1 MKSPVEIKRALLKK
15 WENGSLYT
23 AILSEDIFPYSVL
36 IPRIKDS
43 DFKNNFDETRKWL
56 NQIEDYFKKPGITI
70 DKQSIKFRLFGS
82 QNIPV
87 KINFEDSASLAKF
100 LGKQVELSNF
110 YELIARTNTIFPDIY
125 DELILNPKMLI
136 DNSKIWNKVLVVSEF
151 LKNNEVKGKYL
162 RELAIPNIDTKFI
175 ESNKRLFRWI
185 MDIILPDDLI
195 NKEHDGISNYGFEK
209 RYGLNYQPTRIR
221 FRILDPLLRKEFSNM
236 SDIEINISEFEQ
248 LGKRDLF
255 IDNIYITENK
265 INGLSFPD
273 KNNAIVIFG
282 LGYGVDTLKN
292 SKWINSCGIYY
303 WGDIDTHGF
312 AILSRLRGYF
322 PKAKSFLMDAD
333 TLKNHASMMVI
344 EHKKHPSE
352 SLPNLNNKEL
362 SLYQTLKQSKK
373 ESRLEQEKIN
383 FSYLQDY
390 LG

>member
-1 MKSPVEIKRALLKK
+1 MKSPIVIKKALLKK

-23 AILSEDIFPYSVL
+23 AIVSEDIFPYSVS
-36 IPRIKDS
+36 IPKIKDS

-56 NQIEDYFKKPGITI
+56 NQIEDYFEKPGITI
-70 DKQSIKFRLFGS
+70 EKQSIKFRLFGS

-87 KINFEDSASLAKF
+87 KVIFENSASLAKF
-100 LGKQVELSNF
+100 LGKQVELSSF
-110 YELIARTNTIFPDIY
+110 YELMARTKSNFPDIY
-125 DELILNPKMLI
+125 NALKLSPKMLI
-136 DNSKIWNKVLVVSEF
+136 DNIKIWNKVLVVSNF
-151 LKNNEVKGKYL
+151 LKNNEMDGKYL

-175 ESNKRLFRWI
+175 ESNKRLFKWI
-185 MDIILPDDLI
+185 MDIVIPEELI
-195 NKEHDGISNYGFEK
+195 NKEHDGFSNYGFEK

-221 FRILDPLLRKEFSNM
+221 FRILDPSLRKEFFDM
-236 SDIEINISEFEQ
+236 SDIEMNISEFEQ
-248 LGKRDLF
+248 LGKRELF

-273 KNNAIVIFG
+273 KNNSIVIFG

-292 SKWINSCGIYY
+292 STWINSCRIHY

-322 PKAKSFLMDAD
+322 PKAKSFLMDED
-333 TLKNHASMMVI
+333 TLKKHESMMVI

-352 SLPNLNNKEL
+352 SLSNLDDKEL
-362 SLYQTLKQSKK
+362 SLYKKIKQSKK

-390 LG
+390 LR